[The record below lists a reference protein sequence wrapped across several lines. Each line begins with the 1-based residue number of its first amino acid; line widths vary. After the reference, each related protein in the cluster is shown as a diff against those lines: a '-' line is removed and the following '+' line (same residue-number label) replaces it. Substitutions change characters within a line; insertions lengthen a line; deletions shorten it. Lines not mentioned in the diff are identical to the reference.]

1 MQNKIDFKVCGQG
14 NNPEAYDEC
23 EAYIKK
29 WQEILRIQDWDI
41 KLEFLSANE
50 IREVMG
56 EGYRAFCDRCY
67 PRKEAKICIDI
78 ETHGINE
85 IIEVTIIHEML
96 HIVTADYQ
104 WFAEE
109 CSDQGDRTL
118 NVLKLKLEQ
127 MVESLAKSFVR
138 LAP

>member
-1 MQNKIDFKVCGQG
+1 MQNKIEFKVCGQG
-14 NNPEAYDEC
+14 NNPEVYDEC

-41 KLEFLSANE
+41 TLEFLSANE
-50 IREVMG
+50 MRDVMG
-56 EGYRAFCDRCY
+56 EGYRAFCDRIHQK
-67 PRKEAKICIDI
+67 KEAKIGIDI
-78 ETHGINE
+78 ETYGVNDNL
-85 IIEVTIIHEML
+85 EVTIIHELL

-127 MVESLAKSFVR
+127 MVQSLAKSFVR
-138 LAP
+138 IGG